1 MSRPL
6 EDVREQLLRAGISP
20 RYANRYVRELREHLA
35 DLTEQ
40 GLASGLEPEKAGE
53 HAWAVL
59 GHDASLTQAIID
71 KGAPRSFAARVPWVV
86 LVALPVTLLIAV
98 IVANAFW
105 TMHLLRPVHGVRSA
119 QVLEGYRGLLSII
132 SFTVS
137 YLVAALLTVGCLAV
151 ALRQRLDSAWLWVG
165 LFLISVVS
173 GFFGFHEHVL
183 VPEGGGQGVPMY
195 SVAAIVYLHGHASLA
210 ATLGVAL
217 LHAGVLFA
225 MAAAAYR
232 ASRPHLKPGQA

>member
-35 DLTEQ
+35 DLTDQ
-40 GLASGLEPEKAGE
+40 GLASGLDSEKAGE
-53 HAWAVL
+53 RALAVL
-59 GHDASLTQAIID
+59 GHDASLTQAVID
-71 KGAPRSFAARVPWVV
+71 KGAPRSLAARVPWVV
-86 LVALPVTLLIAV
+86 LVALPMMLLIAV

-105 TMHLLRPVHGVRSA
+105 TMHLLRPVHGVWSA
-119 QVLEGYRGLLSII
+119 QVLEDHRGLLSIV
-132 SFTVS
+132 SFIVS
-137 YLVAALLTVGCLAV
+137 YLIAALLAVGCLAV
-151 ALRQRLDSAWLWVG
+151 ALRQRLASGWLWVG
-165 LFLISVVS
+165 LLLISAFS
-173 GFFGFHEHVL
+173 GFFGFHEHVIAA
-183 VPEGGGQGVPMY
+183 EGGGQGVTMY
-195 SVAAIVYLHGHASLA
+195 SVAAIVYLHGHVSLA

-232 ASRPHLKPGQA
+232 ALRL